1 MDIMQTT
8 ESPSL
13 YKYTKI
19 CETTLENLFNNQL
32 YFCSPENFNDPYEFI
47 FQLSVED
54 SCYEEFLDLIYE
66 GGQKQFSYI
75 GMNKE
80 KILEY
85 TRKYYFGS
93 LRGKLGVHCL
103 TKNANNDLM
112 WAHYGDRH
120 RVICIEYDQL
130 SNPFSKFQPVD
141 YIDMVHRVVVN
152 NVKHFEMSVES
163 EFGKA
168 LRRKSRWWSNEK
180 EYRYVLPVDTKLKYS
195 NECIKS
201 ITFGFFSKTED
212 REKVIQATSHLN
224 TQYYEVTRSIK
235 EYGISRQ
242 PVKISELE
250 VL

>member
-1 MDIMQTT
+1 MDF
-8 ESPSL
+8 L
-13 YKYTKI
+13 
-19 CETTLENLFNNQL
+19 LVQL
-32 YFCSPENFNDPYEFI
+32 HFTI
-47 FQLSVED
+47 RQ
-54 SCYEEFLDLIYE
+54 
-66 GGQKQFSYI
+66 
-75 GMNKE
+75 E

-120 RVICIEYDQL
+120 RGICIEYDQL